1 MARDST
7 KKSTPHTKPR
17 QIIGISLDPA
27 TAREVKAYAGK
38 HGLSLKKLFEEM
50 WQSYKKRDSG
60 AKS

>member
-1 MARDST
+1 MARDTT

-17 QIIGISLDPA
+17 QIIGISLDPP

-38 HGLSLKKLFEEM
+38 HGLSLKKPFEEM